1 MNRWILLAACLLA
14 GCATSTP
21 PAPASFDQGLLQ
33 PCLDLQQVPV
43 ADDGTGDPAEL
54 TLADVSMSGQYLECQ
69 RLHQGLIDAVK
80 AATAQH

>member
-21 PAPASFDQGLLQ
+21 PAPANFDQSLLQ
-33 PCLDLQQVPV
+33 PCPDLQPVPV

-54 TLADVSMSGQYLECQ
+54 TLADVAMSGQYLECQ
-69 RLHQGLIDAVK
+69 RRHQGLIEAVK
-80 AATAQH
+80 AQTNH